1 MIVSIYL
8 KEHEYLNT
16 CGQTFNFGGKY
27 IYSFEEHGK
36 KILVKRTL
44 NEKYIPDFFNISESS
59 CKVNL
64 LSVIVGENGV
74 GKSSVLD
81 VIRSTFSNSSYSGDF
96 AHSSCIILVEE
107 SGETKIL
114 YSNVNTEIFLLEE
127 EEEIILDR
135 VDKDHYQSI
144 YYSPHFDLKYHPH
157 FDEID
162 LYDISLDKYI
172 QKDLENID
180 EKGTN
185 ESGWKYPP
193 HEELKFKNSMR
204 QIELMQSSIFQKN
217 SVFREIFSLP
227 EYKKGILYFRE
238 TNIDYDDKGKVN
250 FWNTP
255 MPLQSIIQL
264 ILDDEFKLGTHF
276 HPYHKVDDLKFTFSY
291 DLKGYE
297 KPCVK
302 IITEN
307 DFSKGSVEA
316 LELEEIYKTHE
327 DEVADLLK
335 IRQAYSEKYIEILN
349 NFSGI
354 NLSKEEVYR
363 LAFGAH
369 LSEDKFD
376 RRPLSKMKRDILT
389 ELGIIKPE

>member
-1 MIVSIYL
+1 MNYIDINKDNIIKARDRHYEVMRYIIKKRIYGQNF
-8 KEHEYLNT
+8 KEKTIFPNMKIPQIKNVEYRIKKFFENEDNLRKVLTGLPNELDKIKTLFSKKTKIRQILHYDNWIKYDKYNAYDLAKELDIPT
-16 CGQTFNFGGKY
+16 CPYCGRMYTKTV
-27 IYSFEEHGK
+27 ISEKGK
-36 KILVKRTL
+36 KIVR
-44 NEKYIPDFFNISESS
+44 PDFDHWFP
-59 CKVNL
+59 
-64 LSVIVGENGV
+64 
-74 GKSSVLD
+74 KS
-81 VIRSTFSNSSYSGDF
+81 
-96 AHSSCIILVEE
+96 
-107 SGETKIL
+107 
-114 YSNVNTEIFLLEE
+114 
-127 EEEIILDR
+127 
-135 VDKDHYQSI
+135 
-144 YYSPHFDLKYHPH
+144 
-157 FDEID
+157 
-162 LYDISLDKYI
+162 
-172 QKDLENID
+172 
-180 EKGTN
+180 
-185 ESGWKYPP
+185 KYPLLALSFYNLVP
-193 HEELKFKNSMR
+193 SCNICNSR
-204 QIELMQSSIFQKN
+204 
-217 SVFREIFSLP
+217 V
-227 EYKKGILYFRE
+227 KGA
-238 TNIDYDDKGKVN
+238 
-250 FWNTP
+250 
-255 MPLQSIIQL
+255 
-264 ILDDEFKLGTHF
+264 DEFKLGTHF